1 MSLGMAARIKQS
13 KARKL
18 GFRLTMRVP
27 DGTVVVRIRVYR
39 KTGKDLTLLS
49 DGYRTPAAAGL
60 VRVQQSHLQLRRQ
73 LKRGAY
79 EVQVTP
85 GYSTRE
91 LGVTSKISFK
101 VV

>member
-1 MSLGMAARIKQS
+1 MAARVKQS
-13 KARKL
+13 EARKL

-27 DGTVVVRIRVYR
+27 DGTVIVRIRVYR
-39 KTGKDLTLLS
+39 KMGKGLTLLS
-49 DGYRTPAAAGL
+49 AGYRTPAAAGL
-60 VRVQQSHLQLRRQ
+60 YRVQQNHLQLRRQ

-91 LGVTSKISFK
+91 LGVSSKVSFK

>member
-1 MSLGMAARIKQS
+1 
-13 KARKL
+13 
-18 GFRLTMRVP
+18 MRVP

-39 KTGKDLTLLS
+39 KTGKRLTLLS

-60 VRVQQSHLQLRRQ
+60 FRVQQGHLQLRRQ

-85 GYSTRE
+85 GYSTSE
-91 LGVTSKISFK
+91 LGATSKISFK